1 MRAIAARGLAHPLT
15 LALLAAAST
24 AAARAWDA
32 GHRVTVTHPAP
43 LSTRERHHRACPTTK
58 PAVVAD
64 DLHARY
70 MRAAATWRTHLDN
83 CRPCQ
88 DSQYCPAGAPLFE
101 RFSRLQDAYN
111 QRLRRR

>member
-1 MRAIAARGLAHPLT
+1 MP
-15 LALLAAAST
+15 
-24 AAARAWDA
+24 
-32 GHRVTVTHPAP
+32 
-43 LSTRERHHRACPTTK
+43 
-58 PAVVAD
+58 D

-70 MRAAATWRTHLDN
+70 MQATATWRTHLDN

-88 DSQYCPAGAPLFE
+88 DSQYCPAGAQLFE